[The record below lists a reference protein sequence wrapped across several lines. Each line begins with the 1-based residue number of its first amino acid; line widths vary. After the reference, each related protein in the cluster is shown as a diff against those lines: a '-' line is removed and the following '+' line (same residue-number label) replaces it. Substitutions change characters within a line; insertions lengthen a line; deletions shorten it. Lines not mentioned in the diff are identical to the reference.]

1 MLIVQIVLQE
11 RLPLLMKKIELFEP
25 AMCCSTGVCG
35 PSVNQDLLTITSA
48 FEAMQGVT
56 NVEANR
62 YNLSNNPDVFS
73 GRPEILSAIKD
84 DADSVLPIT
93 VVDDEIVKTGT
104 YPTIDELSEYTGLV
118 FVPAEQKNSCCGGS
132 GCC

>member
-11 RLPLLMKKIELFEP
+11 RLPLQMKKIELFEP

-62 YNLSNNPDVFS
+62 YNLSNNPED
-73 GRPEILSAIKD
+73 RK
-84 DADSVLPIT
+84 SV
-93 VVDDEIVKTGT
+93 V
-104 YPTIDELSEYTGLV
+104 
-118 FVPAEQKNSCCGGS
+118 
-132 GCC
+132 